1 VLLTLHKKYGDAVKG
16 RKAMREQS
24 IAATALPTAPVN
36 ARSTIPGNLTTTIR
50 LKEASYAQ

>member
-1 VLLTLHKKYGDAVKG
+1 
-16 RKAMREQS
+16 MREQS